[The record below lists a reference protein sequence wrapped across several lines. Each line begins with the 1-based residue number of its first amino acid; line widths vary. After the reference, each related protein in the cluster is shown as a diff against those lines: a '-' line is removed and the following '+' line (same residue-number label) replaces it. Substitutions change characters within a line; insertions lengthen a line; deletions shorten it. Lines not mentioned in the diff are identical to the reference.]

1 MSRCDTCPPLPA
13 SRGRAHCAVGRLRA
27 WGGLCPPWQGLPP
40 PAPAACY
47 PAITGP
53 CLCRPGSHPGAS
65 APPHSGDITW
75 SPNGA
80 QDSSD
85 PQETGQA
92 PLSAMW
98 CGRWHSSRIPLRLSR
113 AEADSSSNSSQSQRG
128 LGQSPPPGPQRPHLL
143 REGWTKCVPLL
154 PRGLGVPG
162 SSRAGQVGWT
172 VAPGGT
178 HDRAILV
185 APASVNPRASLPTED
200 PPGGPGPRPPLTG
213 IKSDGLRS
221 LWRQSRC
228 SDAGEAAGVQAQP
241 LKRQSAHIPPGAKRL
256 ILDSEALTQIQAAL
270 FL

>member
-1 MSRCDTCPPLPA
+1 MAGPAASSPSGLLPCHHRALPLQAREP
-13 SRGRAHCAVGRLRA
+13 SRGL
-27 WGGLCPPWQGLPP
+27 
-40 PAPAACY
+40 
-47 PAITGP
+47 
-53 CLCRPGSHPGAS
+53 S

-75 SPNGA
+75 SPNEA

-98 CGRWHSSRIPLRLSR
+98 CGRWHSSRTPLRLSR

-143 REGWTKCVPLL
+143 REGWMKCVPLL

-185 APASVNPRASLPTED
+185 APASVNPRAILPTED
-200 PPGGPGPRPPLTG
+200 PGWPRTSPTTH
-213 IKSDGLRS
+213 RH
-221 LWRQSRC
+221 Q
-228 SDAGEAAGVQAQP
+228 
-241 LKRQSAHIPPGAKRL
+241 KRWPEVAVVAEPMQ
-256 ILDSEALTQIQAAL
+256 
-270 FL
+270 